1 MYMYIQ
7 NRLYMCVPMHCVC
20 VYLSVRIC
28 MELFGLCWF
37 FFFFGL
43 VSFMFTFHNYLE
55 IVTFVD
61 DFTESTD

>member
-1 MYMYIQ
+1 
-7 NRLYMCVPMHCVC
+7 MCTYALCMRIPVC
-20 VYLSVRIC
+20 THVYGIIRFMLV
-28 MELFGLCWF
+28 

>member
-1 MYMYIQ
+1 MYLCIVYAYTC
-7 NRLYMCVPMHCVC
+7 LYACVWNYS
-20 VYLSVRIC
+20 VYV
-28 MELFGLCWF
+28 GF